1 MSLAFHCFVSW
12 TQCARGE
19 FAFILALEA
28 KTLGLL
34 TEPQYASLVLP
45 VLLAAVAAPFGL
57 SASINFANRQG
68 LANIDEAEDAT
79 SALNKAHNIYY
90 QMHLRCKNSWGLVQ
104 GILHEATAR
113 DLEVIDVRIT
123 TAGKDADDVFYVCLA
138 YGSVLPPLWWADG
151 ILRHCRCGFV
161 VATFGLSGD
170 ERLWAV
176 CRDLLLLLVSSI
188 S

>member
-1 MSLAFHCFVSW
+1 M
-12 TQCARGE
+12 T
-19 FAFILALEA
+19 EA
-28 KTLGLL
+28 
-34 TEPQYASLVLP
+34 QYASLVLP

-113 DLEVIDVRIT
+113 NLEVIDVRIT
-123 TAGKDADDVFYVCLA
+123 TAGKDADDVFYVRLA
-138 YGSVLPPLWWADG
+138 FIPVVPTFCGASRTLRRIAGAGLWFPLRCSGSGPRVRARWLSPHCTA
-151 ILRHCRCGFV
+151 LR
-161 VATFGLSGD
+161 
-170 ERLWAV
+170 AV
-176 CRDLLLLLVSSI
+176 MS
-188 S
+188 